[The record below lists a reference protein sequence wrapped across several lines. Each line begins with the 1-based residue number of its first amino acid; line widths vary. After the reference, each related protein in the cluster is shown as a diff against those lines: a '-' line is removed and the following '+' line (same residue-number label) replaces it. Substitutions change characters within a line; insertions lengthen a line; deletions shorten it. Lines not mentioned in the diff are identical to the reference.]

1 MKSLWLTSLSDP
13 FGENYVANRFKTH
26 LRMLPQ
32 SDDNWKP
39 REQTSAGVRTK
50 RPEAQPIRNIGE
62 GNFLGFSQD
71 CHGAIRK
78 DQTDLP

>member
-1 MKSLWLTSLSDP
+1 
-13 FGENYVANRFKTH
+13 
-26 LRMLPQ
+26 MLPQ